1 MSARALAA
9 APSVYDAH
17 RSHSRTTISCA
28 PPRERSRQL
37 RKELD
42 DLTACADPDEKQRRR
57 HQVIVEYLPMA
68 RAIAASYRDQGV
80 ERDDLEQLAF
90 VGLVKAAG
98 GWVPD
103 RCENF
108 RAFAVPAVTGEIKHY
123 LRDHTWLIRRPRKI
137 QNTGPGAAGT
147 EEEPCRQRG
156 GWPNDAEV
164 PAASGDPDRQIRQ
177 TQGANRDFRA
187 ASIHDY
193 DWVGRTLIDERG
205 EEDPGLCRVEDRLMA
220 RQLLG
225 TLTEQER
232 RVVRLRFEHDWS
244 QTRIATEI
252 GVSQVQ
258 VSRLLITITGK
269 LRAASTARS

>member
-1 MSARALAA
+1 VSARALAA

-17 RSHSRTTISCA
+17 RSHSRTTPSCA

-42 DLTACADPDEKQRRR
+42 DLTACTDRAEQQRRR
-57 HQVIVEYLPMA
+57 HQVIIEYLPMA
-68 RAIAASYRDQGV
+68 RAIAASYHDHGV
-80 ERDDLEQLAF
+80 EPADLEQLAF
-90 VGLVKAAG
+90 VGLVKVVGRWA
-98 GWVPD
+98 PD
-103 RCENF
+103 RCEDF
-108 RAFAVPAVTGEIKHY
+108 RAFAVPAMTGEIKHY

-137 QNTGPGAAGT
+137 QDTGPVTLGAD
-147 EEEPCRQRG
+147 EKLCRQRG

-177 TQGANRDFRA
+177 TRGANRDFRA
-187 ASIHDY
+187 ASIHDH
-193 DWVGRTLIDERG
+193 DRVGRTLTDERG

-232 RVVRLRFEHDWS
+232 RVVRLRFVHDWS

-258 VSRLLITITGK
+258 VSRLLLTITGK
-269 LRAASTARS
+269 LRTASQR